1 MKLEVRAEKL
11 QWAIQKLQKNQQKQ
25 LSLPI
30 LESIYLEAKD
40 NTLILRTTNLH
51 VGTEVIIPVKVEKEG
66 KAAVRYDLLSQVL
79 SNLKSKEDKIKFN
92 FNSNLF
98 IVKTPYSQVSMASY
112 NADEFPTLPK
122 ISDVPRFTLPV
133 TDFIDGVQSV
143 MYAAAH
149 TDIKPEISSVY
160 IYSDGNE
167 LVFVSTDSFRLAE
180 KRIVVE
186 NIGDFPGVIFPI
198 KNVQEFIR
206 VFSKEDGEFSVLV
219 GENQISFETESLY
232 FVSRVVDGNYP
243 NYQQI
248 IPAEST
254 TTITLLHN
262 ELTSALRLVHIFSD
276 DFHQIF
282 LHTDKSKEK
291 IILSAKNVEVGESE
305 AEVDTHIQGEDIEI
319 KFNYRY
325 LYDVLSH
332 QMGDSV
338 AIELTET
345 RKPFIVR
352 YVGEPSFLYL
362 IMPMR

>member
-30 LESIYLEAKD
+30 LEAIYLEAKE

-51 VGTEVIIPVKVEKEG
+51 VGTEVVIPVKVEQEG
-66 KAAVRYDLLSQVL
+66 KVAVRYDLLSQVL
-79 SNLKSKEDKIKFN
+79 SNLKTKEDKIEFS
-92 FNSNLF
+92 FDGNLF
-98 IVKTPYSQVSMASY
+98 TVKTPYSQVNMTSY

-122 ISDVPRFTLPV
+122 IADAPSFTLPI

-143 MYAAAH
+143 MYAAAQ

-160 IYSDGNE
+160 IYTDGNE

-180 KRIVVE
+180 KRVVVE
-186 NIGDFPGVIFPI
+186 NVGDFPGVIFPI

-206 VFSKEDGEFSVLV
+206 VFAREEGNFSVLV
-219 GENQISFETESLY
+219 SENQISFETESLY
-232 FVSRVVDGNYP
+232 FVSRVIDGTYP

-248 IPAEST
+248 IPTEST
-254 TTITLLHN
+254 TTITLLHS

-282 LHTDKSKEK
+282 LRTEKEREK
-291 IILSAKNVEVGESE
+291 VIFSAKNVEVGESE
-305 AEVDTHIQGEDIEI
+305 AEVDAHIQGEDIEI

-332 QMGDSV
+332 QMGDSIS
-338 AIELTET
+338 IELTET
-345 RKPFIVR
+345 RKPFVVR